1 MKRAC
6 IFLRSLAPF
15 LVLVAC
21 GYGQSSAPK
30 VTSDLGGTSW
40 QLVKFQG
47 RDGATLTPDEPANY
61 TVAFET
67 NGRVTVRIACNRGH
81 GTWKSV
87 RASQLEFGPLALT
100 RAMCPPA
107 PFNERIPQ
115 DWPNLRSYT
124 LKNGHL
130 LLSVMSEG
138 GTYEFERV
146 NREGRVANASTISG
160 LPASFM
166 GTLPC
171 ADCPGIRYQVDL
183 LPDHRFVSRMT
194 YEERNTR
201 FDDRGRWQL
210 AGDGKILILHGGGG
224 AQQKFAVQNGDTLR
238 QLDRGGHEIVSK
250 LNYDLKRAPTFTLI
264 ETPSEETA
272 NASLENTDWK
282 LILLGDSAVN
292 VAPKKEPHFV
302 LNSTTKKVSGF
313 GGCNQLVGN
322 YTLDGDHLSFRQIA
336 GTMMACLEGMEIEK
350 AFLQVLPQVNSW
362 KINGQRLD
370 LLDASGRRIAGFEAS
385 NMK

>member
-15 LVLVAC
+15 LVFVAC
-21 GYGQSSAPK
+21 GYGQSRPPK

-40 QLVKFQG
+40 QLVKFRG
-47 RDGATLTPDEPANY
+47 GNGATLTPDEPANY

-67 NGRVTVRIACNRGH
+67 GGRVTVRIACNRGH

-87 RASQLEFGPLALT
+87 RAGQLEFGPLALT
-100 RAMCPPA
+100 RAMCAPA
-107 PFNERIPQ
+107 PFNDRIPQ
-115 DWPNLRSYT
+115 DWPYLGSYT
-124 LKNGHL
+124 LKNGHR
-130 LLSVMSEG
+130 LLSLMSEG

-146 NREGRVANASTISG
+146 NRQGRVAKAPTISG

-194 YEERNTR
+194 YQERNTH
-201 FDDRGRWQL
+201 FDDRGSWQL

-224 AQQKFAVQNGDTLR
+224 TQQKFAVPNGDTLR
-238 QLDRGGHEIVSK
+238 QLDTGGHEIVSK
-250 LNYDLKRAPTFTLI
+250 LNYDLKRAPAFTLI
-264 ETPSEETA
+264 GTRSEETA

-350 AFLQVLPQVNSW
+350 ALLQVLPQVNSW
-362 KINGQRLD
+362 KIKGQRLD
-370 LLDASGRRIAGFEAS
+370 LFDTSGRRIAGFEAR
-385 NMK
+385 NTK